1 MLALALPTFLIAT
14 PFLHVYANN
23 VTNLQLPVSF
33 FTGNLSLLCLGTS
46 IAFYFLTKLC
56 PARHEKRLIALTFAI
71 ILTAWLQTNVFIG
84 SYGFLTGE
92 TPDWTDGLWLQAGQ
106 GALLIGLTL
115 LCFAA
120 RDTLCRNLV
129 FLCSL
134 LTLTSLAYLPEL
146 LEKTRS
152 IEVKKYAFTK
162 DGIYN
167 FSNKQNVIIFVI
179 DSAQADVVN
188 EVFEEAQTIAG
199 KFQGF
204 TMFRNSVSA
213 FPKTYASIPA
223 LLSGRSFDN
232 SEPLTRYLKKA
243 YIEESISA
251 KLKEVGYDARY
262 SSSSPHSLFAH
273 PLVAENVANV
283 EGALVDS
290 ENVITKDSELLA
302 NMVLF
307 RLSPHLLKPYV
318 YNRGDFL
325 LNFKESKDPK
335 TETAT
340 HCQLDND
347 ARIYSKDRL
356 SFDNNLL
363 DEFRACANGSL
374 EEPAFRFFHL
384 YAPHAPYRMDAE
396 FQDIGNKPLKR
407 EWFLLQTKGVLNVLG
422 DLIEQLEELGIL
434 EKSLVVIVSD
444 HGEGEYNVGLNLD
457 LSLPDRT
464 KTRNDTKQSLVR
476 GGIPLMMVKRPQDS
490 GDIQYSDAPV
500 QLTDVP
506 ATVYDWTGV
515 SNPTQGRSVFSIG
528 PEEKRKRTHRY
539 YRFSGWNIDYIV
551 PLTEYV
557 VDGFSWYPESWSKS
571 DTNFDDLAST
581 SFKGQLVTLQKG
593 GNLKEYLHSGWA
605 EPLEN
610 GRIMNNSS
618 ASITM
623 EGTSTSVL
631 TVRHGLHQSE
641 DSSLEVLH
649 NGKPVTSWLMAKDD
663 GQRNKTAILPASKAQ
678 TVAFSKKN
686 ENAPQPLFRE
696 LRLEPISNYK
706 YELGTDINFTDLG
719 NSEKYRT
726 YGWSRTEHWGTSSIG
741 RSSGVIMSIAQTPGQ
756 DLSLKVHLSGYVF
769 KQWPEQKVEILANK
783 IVIGNISFKDQT
795 KKIARFLIPRAVITQ
810 EGLIDLSFRY
820 LNPVRQNSI
829 GVSGDSRLQSI
840 AMTNLVL
847 DQISP
852 KENPIKNSDAP

>member
-1 MLALALPTFLIAT
+1 MLALALPTFLIAI

-46 IAFYFLTKLC
+46 IAFYLLTRLC
-56 PARHEKRLIALTFAI
+56 PARHEKRLMALTFAI
-71 ILTAWLQTNVFIG
+71 IMTAWLQTNVFIG
-84 SYGFLTGE
+84 SYGFLSGK
-92 TPDWTDGLWLQAGQ
+92 TPDWTDGLWLQAVQ

-115 LCFAA
+115 LCFTA

-162 DGIYN
+162 DGVYN
-167 FSNKQNVIIFVI
+167 FSNTKNVIIFVI

-188 EVFEEAQTIAG
+188 EVFEETKAIAE

-232 SEPLTRYLKKA
+232 SEPLPRYLKKA

-251 KLKEVGYDARY
+251 RLKEAGYDARY

-283 EGALVDS
+283 KGALVNS
-290 ENVITKDSELLA
+290 ESVITKDSELLA

-325 LNFKESKDPK
+325 LNFKEPKDPK

-340 HCQLDND
+340 HCQLDNE
-347 ARIYSKDRL
+347 ARIYSKDRA

-384 YAPHAPYRMDAE
+384 YAPHAPYRMDAA

-407 EWFLLQTKGVLNVLG
+407 EWFLLQTKGALNVLG
-422 DLIEQLEELGIL
+422 DLIEQLEEIGIL
-434 EKSLVVIVSD
+434 KKSLVLIVSD

-457 LSLPDRT
+457 LSLPART
-464 KTRNDTKQSLVR
+464 KTRNDIKQSLVR

-490 GDIQYSDAPV
+490 ADIQYSDAPV

-506 ATVYDWTGV
+506 ATVYDWIGL
-515 SNPTQGRSVFSIG
+515 SNPTKGRSVFSIG
-528 PEEKRKRTHRY
+528 PEEKRKRSHRY

-557 VDGFSWYPESWSKS
+557 VDGFSWYPESWTKS
-571 DTNFDDLAST
+571 DTNFDNLAST

-593 GNLKEYLHSGWA
+593 GNLKEYTHSGWSD
-605 EPLEN
+605 PLEY
-610 GRIMNNSS
+610 GRMIKNTS
-618 ASITM
+618 ASVTM
-623 EGTSTSVL
+623 EGASTSVL
-631 TVRHGLHQSE
+631 TVKHDLNQSE
-641 DSSLEVLH
+641 DSLLEVLH
-649 NGKPVTSWLMAKDD
+649 YGKPIASWPIANND
-663 GQRNKTAILPASKAQ
+663 GQRYKTAIVPPGEIQ
-678 TVAFSKKN
+678 TIVFSKKS
-686 ENAPQPLFRE
+686 ESAPPLIFQE

-706 YELGTDINFTDLG
+706 YELGTDISFRYLG

-726 YGWSRTEHWGTSSIG
+726 YGWSRSETWGTSSIG
-741 RSSGVIMSIAQTPGQ
+741 YSSGVIMTLAQKPRR
-756 DLSLKVHLSGYVF
+756 DLSLQVHLSGFVF
-769 KQWPEQKVEILANK
+769 KQWPEQKIEISVNKVVVGHMSLKDRTVKTVEF
-783 IVIGNISFKDQT
+783 VIPSD
-795 KKIARFLIPRAVITQ
+795 VITQ
-810 EGLIDLSFRY
+810 EGLIDLSFTY
-820 LNPVRQNSI
+820 LNPVRQNEI
-829 GVSGDSRLQSI
+829 GASEDSRLQSI
-840 AMTNLVL
+840 AITSLVL
-847 DQISP
+847 DQKNIE
-852 KENPIKNSDAP
+852 ENPKKSSDAP